1 MQPPS
6 VLQAPLAEQVH
17 CLRVVVVRAILLA
30 DSESTQAASY
40 YFRAKFA
47 VISVIVG
54 VTAVEVGVNMTDS
67 LSKVGMPLSLLIP
80 PTKAISVREI

>member
-1 MQPPS
+1 M
-6 VLQAPLAEQVH
+6 
-17 CLRVVVVRAILLA
+17 RAILLA

-54 VTAVEVGVNMTDS
+54 VTAVEVGVNVTDS